1 MKEENSL
8 NVETEKISR
17 LDFLKKT
24 SLGALGLLLLA
35 KSTVTTTNAATT
47 VKDNLA
53 GGGGGACIGNSA
65 PANKSKLWIDTSHGG
80 RGVMKYWNG
89 SAWSATASVWDD

>member
-1 MKEENSL
+1 MKDESTS

-47 VKDNLA
+47 VKDN
-53 GGGGGACIGNSA
+53 
-65 PANKSKLWIDTSHGG
+65 
-80 RGVMKYWNG
+80 
-89 SAWSATASVWDD
+89 

>member
-1 MKEENSL
+1 MKDESTS

-17 LDFLKKT
+17 LDFLNKT
-24 SLGALGLLLLA
+24 YLGALGLLLIA
-35 KSTVTTTNAATT
+35 KSTLTTTNAATT

-53 GGGGGACIGNSA
+53 GGGGGVCIGNSA

>member
-1 MKEENSL
+1 MKDESTS

-53 GGGGGACIGNSA
+53 GGGGGVCIGNSA
-65 PANKSKLWIDTSHGG
+65 PANKVNFGLI
-80 RGVMKYWNG
+80 RLMVGV
-89 SAWSATASVWDD
+89 V

>member
-47 VKDNLA
+47 VRDLSL
-53 GGGGGACIGNSA
+53 IH
-65 PANKSKLWIDTSHGG
+65 I
-80 RGVMKYWNG
+80 
-89 SAWSATASVWDD
+89 

>member
-1 MKEENSL
+1 MKDESTS

-35 KSTVTTTNAATT
+35 KSTLTTTNAATT

-53 GGGGGACIGNSA
+53 GGGGVCIGNSA